1 MTETNRVPVPP
12 SILTIFGAGGDLTWR
27 KLIPALFDLHVGGF
41 LPANFAIVGLDI
53 KDYNDESFREHALD
67 GIKTF
72 ARFKDHLDDKWSG
85 FETKLSYLAADF
97 DAQKTYK
104 DLGKKIKAFDAN
116 NGVNADHI
124 FYMATAPRFVEV
136 IAAHLAED
144 KLLTDHARSRIVVE
158 KPFSTDLATA
168 IELNARLRKFCPEDQ
183 IYRIDHYLGKETVQ
197 NILAFRF
204 ANAMFEPI
212 WNRNYIDHVQITV
225 AESVG
230 VGHRGGYYDRAGAL
244 RDMVQNHL
252 MQILCLV
259 AMEPPVSFGADEI
272 RSRKVDVL
280 RAVRPIDHDDIP
292 EYSARGQYSSGWV
305 QGEKVDAYTAESEV
319 PADSNTETFA
329 ALKLYVDNWRWRG
342 VPFYMRS
349 GKRLTERVSEV
360 VVRFKPVPHQSFPE
374 SASNHWAPNDLII
387 FVQPNE
393 GIAIKMQAKKPGLMM
408 QLGTVDMAFT
418 YKDAFKQPSPEAYE
432 TLLLDAIRGDATLF
446 MRSDQVEKAWEI
458 VMPVLN
464 YWEQDQ
470 DIETYDAG
478 SWGPDSATELIAR
491 DGRSW
496 VRPQKIEPQTEDQSL
511 EPT

>member
-1 MTETNRVPVPP
+1 METNKVLVPP
-12 SILTIFGAGGDLTWR
+12 SVLSIFGAGGDLTWR

-41 LPANFAIVGLDI
+41 LPEQFAIIGVDI
-53 KDYNDESFREHALD
+53 KDMDDDGFREHALD

-72 ARFKDHLDDKWSG
+72 ARFKDKLEEKWG
-85 FETKLSYLAADF
+85 DFETRLSYLAADF
-97 DAQKTYK
+97 DAEKTYK
-104 DLGKKIKAFDAN
+104 DLGKKLEDFDKDMN
-116 NGVNADHI
+116 VKADHI
-124 FYMATAPRFVEV
+124 FYMATAPKFVEMV
-136 IAAHLAED
+136 AAHLAED
-144 KLLTDHARSRIVVE
+144 RLLTDHIRSRIVVE
-158 KPFSTDLATA
+158 KPFGTDLATA
-168 IELNARLRKFCPEDQ
+168 VELNARLRKFCPEDQ

-204 ANAMFEPI
+204 ANAMFEPV

-230 VGHRGGYYDRAGAL
+230 VGHRGGYYDNAGAL

-259 AMEPPVSFGADEI
+259 GMEPPVSFGADEI

-280 RAVRPIDHDDIP
+280 RAVRPIDYDDVP
-292 EYSARGQYSSGWV
+292 DVSARGQYSEGWV
-305 QGEKVDAYTAESEV
+305 QGEKVPAYTDEPGV
-319 PADSNTETFA
+319 PDDSNTETFA

-349 GKRLTERVSEV
+349 GKSLTERVSEV

-374 SASNHWAPNDLII
+374 SVSNHFMPNDLII

-393 GIAIKMQAKKPGLMM
+393 GIAMKMQAKKPGLTM

-418 YKDAFKQPSPEAYE
+418 YKDAFRQPSPEAYE

-458 VMPVLN
+458 VMPVLK
-464 YWEQDQ
+464 YWEADE
-470 DIETYDAG
+470 DIASYDAG
-478 SWGPDSATELIAR
+478 TWGPDSATELIAR

-496 VRPQKIEPQTEDQSL
+496 VRPQKIETLKD
-511 EPT
+511 